1 MEADVKMPRSEQ
13 KNKEI
18 RDNTRSR
25 IIKEASLYFARNGF
39 GDTKI
44 SDLAKYIG
52 IAQGSI
58 YVYFK
63 SKEELYDEIRRE
75 AGTGEDIKKLKLLV
89 SLPLPYKKKAEML
102 ADSVIKALKEDPD
115 FPVRITLSTQLILEN
130 GSSVYDTE
138 LYKNTIKLINQGRKE
153 GTAPAVDPKSVT
165 DMFWGMVYVYSLRSL
180 FTEELRLPSKKDLLR
195 LLIKDEG

>member
-1 MEADVKMPRSEQ
+1 MPRSEQ

-18 RDNTRSR
+18 RDNTRNR

-75 AGTGEDIKKLKLLV
+75 AGTDEDIRKLKILV

-102 ADSVIKALKEDPD
+102 TDSVITALKEDPD

-130 GSSVYDTE
+130 GTSVYDTE

-153 GTAPAVDPKSVT
+153 GAAPAVDPKAVT

-180 FTEELRLPSKKDLLR
+180 FTEELRLPSGKDMLR

>member
-1 MEADVKMPRSEQ
+1 MPRSEQ

-63 SKEELYDEIRRE
+63 SKDELYEEIRKE
-75 AGTGEDIKKLKLLV
+75 ANTDDDIRKLKALAA
-89 SLPLPYKKKAEML
+89 LPLPYAKKAEIL
-102 ADSVIKALKEDPD
+102 SEQILNSLKDDEL

-130 GSSVYDTE
+130 GTSVFDTE
-138 LYKNTIKLINQGRKE
+138 LYKHTVRMINQGKKE
-153 GTAPAVDPKSVT
+153 ASAPDMDSKAVA
-165 DMFWGMVYVYSLRSL
+165 DMFWGMVYVFSLRCL
-180 FTEELRLPSKKDLLR
+180 FSEGYKLPHKKELMR
-195 LLIKDEG
+195 LLVKDTKL

>member
-1 MEADVKMPRSEQ
+1 MPRSEQ

-18 RDNTRSR
+18 RDNTRNR

-63 SKEELYDEIRRE
+63 SKEELYEQIRRE
-75 AGTGEDIKKLKLLV
+75 ANTDEDIKGLKTLA
-89 SLPLPYKKKAEML
+89 SLPLPYNKKAQIL
-102 ADSVIKALKEDPD
+102 ADNVLKSLREDEG

-130 GSSVYDTE
+130 GTSVYETE
-138 LYKNTIKLINQGRKE
+138 LYKQTAKIIKQGIK
-153 GTAPAVDPKSVT
+153 GGFTPDIDPMT
-165 DMFWGMVYVYSLRSL
+165 LADMFWGIIYVYSLRSL
-180 FTEELRLPSKKDLLR
+180 FTDNYPLPQRNELMR
-195 LLIKDEG
+195 LLIKDGKL

>member
-1 MEADVKMPRSEQ
+1 MPRSEQ

-18 RDNTRSR
+18 RDNTRKK

-63 SKEELYDEIRRE
+63 SKEGLYDEIRRE
-75 AGTGEDIKKLKLLV
+75 ANTDGDIKGLKSLAA
-89 SLPLPYKKKAEML
+89 LPLPYKKKVEML
-102 ADSVIKALKEDPD
+102 ADTVLNAFREDEG

-130 GSSVYDTE
+130 GTSVYETE
-138 LYKNTIKLINQGRKE
+138 LYKQTAKIIKQGSK
-153 GTAPAVDPKSVT
+153 GGFVPDIDPMT
-165 DMFWGMVYVYSLRSL
+165 LADMFWGIVYVYSLRSL
-180 FTEELRLPSKKDLLR
+180 FTDNYPLPSKNELMR
-195 LLIKDEG
+195 LLIKDSKL